1 MTRTFSKIFGLGGM
15 RIGWAY
21 APPAVIDV
29 LNRVRAP
36 FNVSIAAQAAAI
48 AALAEPGWV
57 EKGRAHNAEYR
68 PKLAAG
74 LQAAGIKVWPS
85 EGNFVLADFAVPE
98 RAKAAD
104 EFLRARGVI
113 ARPVGGYGLPQCLRI
128 TVGTAEEVGIVIDTL
143 SAFMRSLMPEPL
155 FKRLALIGIGLI
167 GSSVARIARE
177 RGDLAGEIV
186 VNARTAKTLDRVR
199 ELGFADR
206 VEADA
211 ARAVEGADCVMLC
224 APVGAF
230 ADIAAAIAPH
240 LAAGAILTDVGS
252 TKQSV
257 IRDVGPLVPAG
268 VHFVPAHPVAGTE
281 YSGPDSGF
289 TTLFEGRWALLT
301 PPPGADEAAVAKIE
315 ELWRRCGSMVQRM
328 EPGHHDR
335 VLAIVSHLPHLIAF
349 TICGTADDLADES
362 RQEVVRFAASGFRDF
377 TRIAASDPVMWRD
390 IFLNNREALLEMLAR
405 FMEDA
410 QAMSR
415 AVRWGDAAYI
425 EDKVERGRKI
435 RRSLIEV
442 KQA

>member
-1 MTRTFSKIFGLGGM
+1 MLRTFSKIFGLGGM

-29 LNRVRAP
+29 LNRVRSP

-74 LQAAGIKVWPS
+74 LAAAGHQGLAVRGQFRPRRFRARRSAPS
-85 EGNFVLADFAVPE
+85 
-98 RAKAAD
+98 AAD
-104 EFLRARGVI
+104 AFLRTRGVI
-113 ARPVGGYGLPQCLRI
+113 VRPVGGYGLPHCLRI
-128 TVGTAEEVGIVIDTL
+128 TVGTAEEVEIVIATL
-143 SAFMRSLMPEPL
+143 TEFGSGSRQRVAEPL
-155 FKRLALIGIGLI
+155 FRRLALIGIGLI

-177 RGDLAGEIV
+177 RGDLAAEVV

-206 VEADA
+206 IEADA
-211 ARAVEGADCVMLC
+211 GRAVAGADCVMLC

-230 ADIAAAIAPH
+230 ADLAAAIAPH
-240 LAAGAILTDVGS
+240 LAPGAVLTDVGS

-289 TTLFEGRWALLT
+289 TTLFEGRWTLLT
-301 PPPGADEAAVAKIE
+301 PPPGHGRGGGGE
-315 ELWRRCGSMVQRM
+315 G
-328 EPGHHDR
+328 GG
-335 VLAIVSHLPHLIAF
+335 VLAALRVDGAADGAGASRPGAGDRLAPAAPDRLHHLRH
-349 TICGTADDLADES
+349 
-362 RQEVVRFAASGFRDF
+362 
-377 TRIAASDPVMWRD
+377 
-390 IFLNNREALLEMLAR
+390 
-405 FMEDA
+405 
-410 QAMSR
+410 
-415 AVRWGDAAYI
+415 
-425 EDKVERGRKI
+425 
-435 RRSLIEV
+435 RR
-442 KQA
+442 